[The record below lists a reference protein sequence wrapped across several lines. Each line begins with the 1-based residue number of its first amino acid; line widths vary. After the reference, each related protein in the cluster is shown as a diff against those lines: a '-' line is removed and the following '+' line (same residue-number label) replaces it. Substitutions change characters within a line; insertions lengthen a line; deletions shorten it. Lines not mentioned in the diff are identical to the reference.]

1 LIAPSLHFHTKV
13 FQVQYVAIL
22 ANETSLTLSKEA
34 SAKQR
39 FTFEEVEL
47 RSKDVTSSFFWFC
60 MKKNLEDFFKIFFDI
75 KYERFNGVP
84 WHRVWT
90 IQSCFMT
97 WGIIDSNCSMT
108 WRLNDQFWTLFH
120 DKEYERSK
128 LFHDLKCERFKT
140 VPWLKVWT
148 VQSYFMRW
156 TIKACFLSSTICFFH
171 PHDSCV
177 KGIAKTSFVRCNH

>member
-1 LIAPSLHFHTKV
+1 MRCNTCERNDSIKGSFRKGTVYFWGSRTTVKRCNIFIFLVLHEKKSSRKK
-13 FQVQYVAIL
+13 IL
-22 ANETSLTLSKEA
+22 KNSS
-34 SAKQR
+34 R
-39 FTFEEVEL
+39 F
-47 RSKDVTSSFFWFC
+47 FFC
-60 MKKNLEDFFKIFFDI
+60 LFDI
-75 KYERFNGVP
+75 EYERFTGVP

-90 IQSCFMT
+90 IQSCFMA

-148 VQSYFMRW
+148 VQSHFMRW
-156 TIKACFLSSTICFFH
+156 TIKACLLSSTVCFFH
-171 PHDSCV
+171 PHDSSV
-177 KGIAKTSFVRCNH
+177 KGTAKTSFVRCNH

>member
-1 LIAPSLHFHTKV
+1 MIAPSLHFHTKV

-47 RSKDVTSSFFWFC
+47 RPKDVTSSFFWFC
-60 MKKNLEDFFKIFFDI
+60 MKKILQEKNLEDFFKIFFDI
-75 KYERFNGVP
+75 EYERFTGVP

-97 WGIIDSNCSMT
+97 WGSIDSNCYMT
-108 WRLNDQFWTLFH
+108 WRLNDPFCFNAVPWQGVRTI
-120 DKEYERSK
+120 KA
-128 LFHDLKCERFKT
+128 FHDLKCERFKT
-140 VPWLKVWT
+140 VPWLKVT
-148 VQSYFMRW
+148 YEQF
-156 TIKACFLSSTICFFH
+156 KAISWDEPSKLVC
-171 PHDSCV
+171 
-177 KGIAKTSFVRCNH
+177 